1 MISRVFQQREDSRT
15 RVRSGSWARCGRPW
29 QVRAGA
35 LVATRPVCPHAP
47 SGAYLARGVKSLSVF
62 LGRGD
67 KKKVGGNGVTWT
79 PQPIALGGA
88 PTALPGAPGCD
99 VFTEVRLSP
108 AGPTTLS
115 KRVCSL

>member
-35 LVATRPVCPHAP
+35 LAATRPVCPHAL

-62 LGRGD
+62 LGRG
-67 KKKVGGNGVTWT
+67 GGQEKGGGQWRHVDATANRTRRRTHSFPRRPGV
-79 PQPIALGGA
+79 
-88 PTALPGAPGCD
+88 
-99 VFTEVRLSP
+99 R
-108 AGPTTLS
+108 
-115 KRVCSL
+115 RVQ

>member
-1 MISRVFQQREDSRT
+1 MKYLGVVFLEFILPLFSLLES
-15 RVRSGSWARCGRPW
+15 VNLHCEG
-29 QVRAGA
+29 
-35 LVATRPVCPHAP
+35 VAFSYYFFKFFFLWPHAP